1 MVSFVCGSNGMLI
14 TADIRMNLYK
24 YKDLSFLFV

>member
-1 MVSFVCGSNGMLI
+1 MFSFVCGSNVMLI
-14 TADIRMNLYK
+14 TADLRMKLYK